1 MNSDDVK
8 HLIHHYGCGPVR
20 LTGGEGALYDRRLV
34 FDHVVAPEAAGAR
47 EQFES
52 LAASLRD
59 VLSQRWLKTSAK
71 SRCREPQT
79 GVLPVDGV
87 SDWPIVLE

>member
-34 FDHVVAPEAAGAR
+34 FDHVVAPEAAGA
-47 EQFES
+47 
-52 LAASLRD
+52 
-59 VLSQRWLKTSAK
+59 QRT
-71 SRCREPQT
+71 
-79 GVLPVDGV
+79 V
-87 SDWPIVLE
+87 